1 MGLSIPAT
9 LINRV
14 NAPVLAHV
22 QDLSAH
28 SDIAEPLLA
37 AVKPLGDV
45 QSYCPDPSPYRYL
58 VVSTHGIIF
67 GLAVGMNTIAFRL
80 DARMKFRALAT
91 GAKAYPECGEN
102 WVSVLPLG
110 NDADY
115 PAVDLRFWALKAYVH
130 ARETDP
136 SG

>member
-1 MGLSIPAT
+1 MGQSLPAT
-9 LINRV
+9 LINRI

-22 QDLSAH
+22 KNLSAH

-45 QSYCPDPSPYRYL
+45 QSFCPEPSAYRYL
-58 VVSTHGIIF
+58 VVSTNGIIF
-67 GLAVGMNTIAFRL
+67 GLALGMNTLAFRL
-80 DARMKFRALAT
+80 DARMKLRALAT

-110 NDADY
+110 NDADW
-115 PAVDLRFWALKAYVH
+115 PAVDLRFWALKAYAH
-130 ARETDP
+130 ARETDL
-136 SG
+136 GG

>member
-1 MGLSIPAT
+1 MGQSIPAT
-9 LINRV
+9 LINRI

-22 QDLSAH
+22 KNLSAH

-45 QSYCPDPSPYRYL
+45 QSFCPDPRAYRYL
-58 VVSTHGIIF
+58 VVSTQGIIF

-80 DARMKFRALAT
+80 DPRMQLRALAT
-91 GAKAYPECGEN
+91 GAQAYPECGED

-110 NDADY
+110 SDADW
-115 PAVDLRFWALKAYVH
+115 PAVDLRFWALKAYDY
-130 ARETDP
+130 ARETKH
-136 SG
+136 GE